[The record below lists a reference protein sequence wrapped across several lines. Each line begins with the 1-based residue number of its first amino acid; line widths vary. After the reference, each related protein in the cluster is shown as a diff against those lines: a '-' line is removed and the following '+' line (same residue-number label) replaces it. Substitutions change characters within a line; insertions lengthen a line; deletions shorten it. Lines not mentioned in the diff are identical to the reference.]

1 MTAADYGRK
10 FEEFLDYFNEALA
23 ERFSALDGD
32 KTTVPALTIDAMK
45 YAVEGGGKR
54 VRPVLCFAANEML
67 GGTKENVKEF
77 AVAIELIHSY
87 SLVHDDLPAMDN
99 DDYRRGKLSTHK
111 KFGEAFG
118 ILAGDALLNYAFE
131 TCLSKKNFDKGDL
144 EASRIIAGYAGYK
157 GMISG
162 QILDLLNEK
171 NETLDEKVLYQIY
184 VNKTS
189 KLLTAP
195 LLVASVKNGN
205 AFYKELKEVGTD
217 LGIMFQIKDDILD
230 EESTFASLGKTLHKD
245 KAENKYTSVKTFGLN
260 GAKQKAFELYE
271 KIVDNL
277 KIIPN
282 SGFLI
287 EFTKRLYERDR

>member
-10 FEEFLDYFNEALA
+10 FEEFLDYFNESLA

-32 KTTVPALTIDAMK
+32 KTTVPALTTDAMK

-67 GGTKENVKEF
+67 GGAKENIKEF

-131 TCLSKKNFDKGDL
+131 TCLSKNNFDKGDL
-144 EASRIIAGYAGYK
+144 EASRIIAEYAGYK

-260 GAKQKAFELYE
+260 GAKKKAFELYE

>member
-1 MTAADYGRK
+1 MTTADYEKK
-10 FEEFLDYFNEALA
+10 FGGFLDFFNKYLEEKLS
-23 ERFSALDGD
+23 ELEVD

-54 VRPVLCFAANEML
+54 VRPVLCLAANEML
-67 GGTKENVKEF
+67 GGTKESVKEF
-77 AVAIELIHSY
+77 ALAIELIHSY

-131 TCLSKKNFDKGDL
+131 TCLSKAGFDKGDL
-144 EASRIIAGYAGYK
+144 EASRIIAEYAGYK

-162 QILDLLNEK
+162 QVLDLLNEK
-171 NETLDEKVLYQIY
+171 NETVDEKVLYEIY
-184 VNKTS
+184 VDKTS

-195 LLVASVKNGN
+195 LLVASVKNEN
-205 AFYKELKEVGTD
+205 AYYTELKEVGID

-271 KIVDNL
+271 KIVANL
-277 KIIPN
+277 KKIPN
-282 SGFLI
+282 SDFLI
-287 EFTKRLYERDR
+287 EFTKSLYERDR

>member
-1 MTAADYGRK
+1 MTAADYEQK
-10 FEEFLDYFNEALA
+10 FCKFLDYFNGYLA
-23 ERFSALDGD
+23 EKFSELEND
-32 KTTVPALTIDAMK
+32 KKSVPSLTVDSMR
-45 YAVEGGGKR
+45 YAVDGGGKR

-67 GGTKENVKEF
+67 GGNEKDVKEF
-77 AVAIELIHSY
+77 ALAIELIHSY

-131 TCLSKKNFDKGDL
+131 ICLSKRDFDKSDL
-144 EASRIIAGYAGYK
+144 AASRIIAEYAGYK

-162 QILDLLNEK
+162 QVLDLLNEK
-171 NETLDEKVLYQIY
+171 NETVDEKVLYEIY

-205 AFYKELKEVGTD
+205 AYYEELKEAGTN

-245 KAENKYTSVKTFGLN
+245 KEENKYTSVKTFGLN

-271 KIVDNL
+271 KIVNVL
-277 KIIPN
+277 KKIPN
-282 SGFLI
+282 SDFLI

>member
-10 FEEFLDYFNEALA
+10 FEEFLDYFNESLA

-32 KTTVPALTIDAMK
+32 KTTVPALTTDAMK

-67 GGTKENVKEF
+67 GGAKENVKEF

-144 EASRIIAGYAGYK
+144 DASRIIAEYAGYK

-171 NETLDEKVLYQIY
+171 NETLDEKVLYEIY

-230 EESTFASLGKTLHKD
+230 EESSFASLGKTLHKD
-245 KAENKYTSVKTFGLN
+245 KAENKYTSVKTFSLN